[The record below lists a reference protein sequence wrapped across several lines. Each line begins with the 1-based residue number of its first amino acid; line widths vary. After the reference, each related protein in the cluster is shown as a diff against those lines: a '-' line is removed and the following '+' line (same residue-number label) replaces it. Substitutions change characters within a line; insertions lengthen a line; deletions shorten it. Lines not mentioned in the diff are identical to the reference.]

1 MKILD
6 KTLLLLG
13 GSFQQCIAIEK
24 AKALGIRTVL
34 CDYLPDNPGRNLAD
48 VFYLQSTTD
57 RDGVLAVAQKEKVD
71 GILAYASDPAAP
83 TAAYVAERM
92 GLPTNPLKAVEI
104 LSFKNCFRV
113 HLAAVGLPCPQ
124 TVSFAASL
132 TLEAVQAKLQVLPF
146 PFVMKPTDSS
156 GSKGV
161 TVVRQAADVPM
172 ALASAKQHSRNGILI
187 AETYLEKEFPHVIGG
202 DIFILDGR
210 IAFDGLMSCIRDP
223 KCALIPGGEIYP
235 SGLRQDQ
242 KAAVL
247 DVLSKLIASLGLRF
261 GELNVEVILGPGNIP
276 YVMELGARAGGNFIP
291 LQLSDVSGID
301 LVQANVLCAL
311 GITPENIEFSGNE
324 AVAATCVVHS
334 AEAGIFR
341 RLRIAPELLPS
352 VYRKIMYKKEG
363 DLVEVFNGANQA
375 LGILFLRF
383 ETVEQLQHFVRGK
396 DELVRVEVE
405 HHVNPL
411 NNIGICRGGV
421 SANDERFAV
430 RLLCGGA
437 GR

>member
-1 MKILD
+1 MKVLG

-57 RDGVLAVAQKEKVD
+57 RDDVLAVARKEKVD

-83 TAAYVAERM
+83 TAAYVAERLE
-92 GLPTNPLKAVEI
+92 LPTNPLKAVEI
-104 LSFKNCFRV
+104 LSFKNRFRA
-113 HLAAVGLPCPQ
+113 HLDEVGLPCPQ
-124 TVSFAASL
+124 TMSFVASL
-132 TLEAVQAKLQVLPF
+132 TLEAVQAKLQALPF

-161 TVVRQAADVPM
+161 TVVRQASDVPM

-187 AETYLEKEFPHVIGG
+187 AETYLEKEFPYVIGG
-202 DIFILDGR
+202 DIFVLDGK

-223 KCALIPGGEIYP
+223 KCALIPSGEIYP
-235 SGLRQDQ
+235 SGLRPNQ

-247 DVLSKLIASLGLRF
+247 NVLSKLIASLGLRF
-261 GELNVEVILGPGNIP
+261 GELNVEVILGPDNTP

-301 LVQANVLCAL
+301 LVRANVLCAL
-311 GITPENIEFSGNE
+311 GITPEKIEFSGND
-324 AVAATCVVHS
+324 AAAATCVVHS

-341 RLRIAPELLPS
+341 KLRIAPEIASS
-352 VYRKIMYKKEG
+352 VYRRVMYKKEG
-363 DLVEVFNGANQA
+363 DPVEVFNGANQA

-383 ETVEQLQHFVRGK
+383 ETVEQLQYFVRRK
-396 DELVRVEVE
+396 DELVQVELDSQ
-405 HHVNPL
+405 VNTL
-411 NNIGICRGGV
+411 NNIEICRGGGK
-421 SANDERFAV
+421 R
-430 RLLCGGA
+430 
-437 GR
+437 